1 MLGKFLKYY
10 KPFDSRP
17 VFESVEEMLKWAGL
31 YDLTTQTLEEEL
43 VDAGL
48 SPLLIQ
54 ELVTV
59 RKFPILP
66 FSLCFCGSFN
76 PLIFQVLMH
85 VDCNVR
91 IVKMKPKPSGLVNA
105 IHYGKIH
112 F

>member
-10 KPFDSRP
+10 NPFDNRP

-48 SPLLIQ
+48 CPLLIQ

-59 RKFPILP
+59 
-66 FSLCFCGSFN
+66 
-76 PLIFQVLMH
+76 
-85 VDCNVR
+85 
-91 IVKMKPKPSGLVNA
+91 
-105 IHYGKIH
+105 
-112 F
+112 